1 MLLVERVSFRSLA
14 ASSSYVFSFFLSVI
28 CLIML
33 DFVGQQRSSFVEKLK
48 LPRKVSSSEENISL
62 FRITGVFNLTVFPTV
77 VVTVLLHGWS

>member
-14 ASSSYVFSFFLSVI
+14 ASSSYVFSFFFVCHLFDI
-28 CLIML
+28 L

-77 VVTVLLHGWS
+77 VVLLHGW